1 MAEGLGLKRE
11 IDQIARDKGINADEI
26 IGALEEAMKQAA
38 RREHGQEI
46 EIDAKYNEELG
57 EVELFEFREVIETV
71 TDNKSE
77 ITLSAARELDPQAEI
92 GDEIGVKMDTT
103 GFGRILAQTA
113 KQVIIQRIRE
123 AERENVYE
131 EYKDRKG
138 EVVNGIVR
146 RFEKGS
152 IIVDLGRTEAVLP
165 LKEQVPRENYRPND
179 RLRAY
184 VIDVNRAAK
193 GSQII
198 LSRTC
203 IEMLTK
209 LFEQEVPEMY
219 EGIVQIESSAREPG
233 GRSKIAVVSRDSDVD
248 PVGACVGMKGSRVQS
263 VVQELRGERID
274 IVPWSPDP
282 ARYVCSALSP
292 AQVSKVIIDDAERSM
307 DVIVPDDQLSLAIGR
322 KGQNVRLAVQLTG
335 WRIDIKSESKM
346 RELAQWL
353 SEAVSVVEG
362 CGDPEAD
369 LLLQQGITSLEDLS
383 GCDPE
388 LLTSLPGID
397 EAGGAAIRE
406 RAAELAVRK
415 IEEEAARLEEAR
427 LEAER
432 AAQEA
437 VEEAAAAEAAAAEVA
452 AQEAAG
458 EGADASE
465 AVTDEAA
472 ATEGAD
478 ADEAAATEGADA
490 DEAAATE
497 GADADEAV
505 ATEGADADEAVATEG
520 ADADEAK
527 TKGGEAE
534 KSGGADAASESA
546 AVGDVEPTLS
556 STT

>member
-1 MAEGLGLKRE
+1 MVEGLGLKRE
-11 IDQIARDKGINADEI
+11 IDQISRDKGINPAEI

-38 RREHGQEI
+38 RREHGQDV

-57 EVELFEFREVIETV
+57 EVELFEFRDVVESV
-71 TDNKSE
+71 TNKLTE
-77 ITLSAARELDPQAEI
+77 IDVESAREFDPDVEV
-92 GDEIGVKMDTT
+92 GDEIGVKMNTA
-103 GFGRILAQTA
+103 GFGRILAQAA

-123 AERENVYE
+123 AERENIYE

-138 EVVNGIVR
+138 EIVNGIVR
-146 RFEKGS
+146 RFEKGA

-184 VIDVNRAAK
+184 VIDVNKATK
-193 GSQII
+193 GSQIV

-209 LFEQEVPEMY
+209 LFEQEVPEIY
-219 EGIVQIESSAREPG
+219 EGIVRIESAAREPG

-282 ARYVCSALSP
+282 ARYVCTALSP
-292 AQVSKVIIDDAERSM
+292 AQVSKVIIDDAEGSM

-346 RELAQWL
+346 RELAQWY

-362 CGDPEAD
+362 CGDPEAE

-383 GCDPE
+383 ACDVE
-388 LLTSLPGID
+388 MLTSLPGID
-397 EAGGAAIRE
+397 EAGALAIRE

-415 IEEEAARLEEAR
+415 LEEEAARLEEER

-432 AAQEA
+432 AAAEA
-437 VEEAAAAEAAAAEVA
+437 AAAAEAQAAAEA
-452 AQEAAG
+452 EAA
-458 EGADASE
+458 EEQPAADDA
-465 AVTDEAA
+465 TDEAPA
-472 ATEGAD
+472 AEGEATAEASDSEAD
-478 ADEAAATEGADA
+478 AVPDESD
-490 DEAAATE
+490 
-497 GADADEAV
+497 
-505 ATEGADADEAVATEG
+505 
-520 ADADEAK
+520 
-527 TKGGEAE
+527 KG
-534 KSGGADAASESA
+534 DTAAS
-546 AVGDVEPTLS
+546 TS
-556 STT
+556 S